1 MQDFVIFDSPNPCT
15 APTKTVVP
23 LNVYKN
29 AVQIFMEIDVVEFT
43 AALMWMVAYRNLI
56 YQPESE
62 LPR

>member
-1 MQDFVIFDSPNPCT
+1 MQDFVIFESPNPCT

-43 AALMWMVAYRNLI
+43 AALM
-56 YQPESE
+56 
-62 LPR
+62 